1 VSTVLDERPTT
12 TPADP
17 RAPRMSAGSRRRL
30 VHGGFIAIAVLYV
43 GILVIA
49 PLVAIAWQA
58 FKPGLKVIADTLTSP
73 DVVHAFS
80 LTAVITIITVVVT
93 SVFGVIVALVI
104 TRDSFPGKA
113 LVSAFVDL
121 PLAVSPVIVGVMA
134 IVLFGRGGWME
145 AFFASRG
152 IQILYA
158 VPSMVLV
165 TIFICIP
172 FVVREVAPVL
182 DELGVSEEEAS
193 RTLGASSL
201 QTFFRVTLKNIRWA
215 LLYGIALSTAR
226 SIGEIGA
233 VAIVSGNITGRTET
247 ATIYIMRQFDQFND
261 AEGYIVAMALALV
274 SIVILVAIETFK
286 RRQEKDRET

>member
-1 VSTVLDERPTT
+1 
-12 TPADP
+12 
-17 RAPRMSAGSRRRL
+17 MSAGSRRTL

-58 FKPGLKVIADTLTSP
+58 FKPGLKVIVDTLTSP
-73 DVVHAFS
+73 DVLHAFY
-80 LTAVITIITVVVT
+80 LTALITIITVVVT

-121 PLAVSPVIVGVMA
+121 PIAVSPVIVGVMA

-145 AFFASRG
+145 AWFAARG

>member
-1 VSTVLDERPTT
+1 VSTVLEERPAT

-17 RAPRMSAGSRRRL
+17 RAPRMSAGSRRTL

-58 FKPGLKVIADTLTSP
+58 FKPGLKVIVDTLTSP

-165 TIFICIP
+165 TVFICIP

>member
-1 VSTVLDERPTT
+1 MSTVLDERPTT

-17 RAPRMSAGSRRRL
+17 RAPRMSAGSRRTL

-58 FKPGLKVIADTLTSP
+58 FKPGLKVIVDTLTSP

-80 LTAVITIITVVVT
+80 LTAVITIVPVVVT

>member
-1 VSTVLDERPTT
+1 VSTVLEEPPAT

-58 FKPGLKVIADTLTSP
+58 FKPGLKVIVDTLTSP

>member
-1 VSTVLDERPTT
+1 VSTVLEERPAT

-17 RAPRMSAGSRRRL
+17 RAPRMSAGSRRTL

-58 FKPGLKVIADTLTSP
+58 FKPGLKVILDTLTSP

-145 AFFASRG
+145 AFFAARG

>member
-1 VSTVLDERPTT
+1 MSTVLDERPTT

>member
-1 VSTVLDERPTT
+1 MSTVLEERPAT

-17 RAPRMSAGSRRRL
+17 RAPRMSAGSRRTL

-58 FKPGLKVIADTLTSP
+58 FKPGLKVILDTLTSP

>member
-1 VSTVLDERPTT
+1 VSTVLEERPAT

-17 RAPRMSAGSRRRL
+17 RAPRMSAGSRRTL

-58 FKPGLKVIADTLTSP
+58 FKPGLKVIVDTLTSP

>member
-1 VSTVLDERPTT
+1 
-12 TPADP
+12 
-17 RAPRMSAGSRRRL
+17 MSAGSRRTL

-58 FKPGLKVIADTLTSP
+58 FKPGLKVIVDTLTSP

>member
-1 VSTVLDERPTT
+1 VSTVLEERPAT

-17 RAPRMSAGSRRRL
+17 RAPRMSAGSRRTL

-58 FKPGLKVIADTLTSP
+58 FKPGLKVIVDTLTSP

-145 AFFASRG
+145 AFFAARG